1 MTNYLKEKD
10 VDYEN
15 ISLLQDDIQAIFED
29 AGFRVLDQSGLKW
42 FERINSRSAYIHPM
56 FKEESVSMDQF
67 IDMFMALRENLSDND
82 IALDVT
88 VVCHLMGDFMFKVSL
103 A

>member
-1 MTNYLKEKD
+1 M
-10 VDYEN
+10 DYEN
-15 ISLLQDDIQAIFED
+15 ISLLQDDIQAIFEE
-29 AGFRVLDQSGLKW
+29 ASFRVIDQSGLTW
-42 FERINSRSAYIHPM
+42 FERINSRSAYVHPM
-56 FKEESVSMDQF
+56 FKDEAVSMDQF
-67 IDMFMALRENLSDND
+67 IDMFTTLRENLRGND